1 MAESDSTTK
10 PPEKPA
16 TGIPTEFFQA
26 MMRLEAQD
34 NPHVVAQVWKE
45 LKAHRQA
52 VKAGRWKPL
61 R

>member
-1 MAESDSTTK
+1 MEDSK
-10 PPEKPA
+10 QPPKPA
-16 TGIPTEFFQA
+16 TGFRSDFFQGR
-26 MMRLEAQD
+26 MRLMSQD
-34 NPHVVAQVWKE
+34 APHVVGQVWKD

>member
-1 MAESDSTTK
+1 MEDSK
-10 PPEKPA
+10 QPPKPA
-16 TGIPTEFFQA
+16 TGFRSDFFQG
-26 MMRLEAQD
+26 MMRLMSQD
-34 NPHVVAQVWKE
+34 APHVVGQVWKD